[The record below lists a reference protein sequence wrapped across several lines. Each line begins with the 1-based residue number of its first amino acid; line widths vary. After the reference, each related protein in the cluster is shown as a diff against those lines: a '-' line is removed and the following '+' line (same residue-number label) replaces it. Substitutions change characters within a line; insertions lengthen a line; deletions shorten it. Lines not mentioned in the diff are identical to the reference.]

1 MEWLKNLS
9 TAIDYIEDNLDN
21 DISYDEAAHV
31 VHLFIFNVFS
41 LMCRGFRCQNISA
54 AEE

>member
-21 DISYDEAAHV
+21 DISYDEAAQ
-31 VHLFIFNVFS
+31 IA
-41 LMCRGFRCQNISA
+41 C
-54 AEE
+54 